1 MEFVK
6 AWVTN
11 IAVVVVF
18 MTAIELI
25 LPNNDIKKYGKFV
38 MGLILMITIMKPIL
52 SVIDKGFN
60 FESYVYEAEN
70 YLQSSKLEIDYEK
83 YKQKNIESTMELFKK
98 NIEIQCE
105 ETLKEEFYEKD
116 FEVDVDVSY
125 LEESKEFI
133 INNIEIWV
141 EEKGVKRVKK
151 VQNVSIN
158 GGAKDKE
165 SIEESELSE
174 KIKLFIGG
182 KVSLQKN
189 KINVYENE

>member
-6 AWVTN
+6 AWVAN

-38 MGLILMITIMKPIL
+38 MGLILMVTIMKPIL

-60 FESYVYEAEN
+60 FESYVYEAEK
-70 YLQSSKLEIDYEK
+70 YLQSSKLEVDYEK

-98 NIEIQCE
+98 NLEMQCE

-116 FEVDVDVSY
+116 FEVKVDVSY
-125 LEESKEFI
+125 LEDSKDFI

-151 VQNVSIN
+151 IQNVSIN
-158 GGAKDKE
+158 EDSKDKE
-165 SIEESELSE
+165 GIEDSELAE
-174 KIKLFIGG
+174 GIKLFIGG
-182 KVSLQKN
+182 KLDLPKN
-189 KINVYENE
+189 KINVYENQ